1 MWRDGGHMRE
11 WEMDGDREGE
21 RHIERGTERFL
32 HTVKLHVE
40 FSNLKKETNPQPC
53 FYTIVRKYESTHEC
67 TVQHG
72 RVIISRT
79 C

>member
-1 MWRDGGHMRE
+1 MLRLGEGRVWRDGGHMRE

-40 FSNLKKETNPQPC
+40 FSNLKSETNPQPC
-53 FYTIVRKYESTHEC
+53 FTQSYVNIRIYP
-67 TVQHG
+67 
-72 RVIISRT
+72 
-79 C
+79 